1 MATFLRKRDLKKTP
15 ASSSAIDDPSPPSP
29 TDSPP
34 NFAACIDKLS
44 QLQTAL
50 PDMPLQTWE
59 KESAQTMGQLLDSR
73 NSLLGSQQLSGY
85 RESLLLMG
93 RCQAELKKK
102 GQEFSEQVG
111 GLALGLFSRV
121 LESLCKITEDNR
133 HDQIVQES
141 ALPPVLLL
149 ALDAFV
155 VGLEAEA
162 SRSEKRPALMRKNS
176 LKKVEELAPV
186 RPSSRG
192 KLSSLSKRAELDNP
206 KQELLKDIARPRP
219 ESADCSPTESLCL
232 QLCTLFKNLS
242 ANARVRRELLS
253 SDFLRTVNRYLCVW
267 GEKNLSANGNK
278 MLNLLCAGYRHLAV
292 E

>member
-15 ASSSAIDDPSPPSP
+15 ASSSALEDPSPPSP
-29 TDSPP
+29 TDSP
-34 NFAACIDKLS
+34 NFAACMDKLS

-59 KESAQTMGQLLDSR
+59 KESAQIMGYLLDSR
-73 NSLLGSQQLSGY
+73 NSLLGSQQLAAY

-93 RCQAELKKK
+93 RCQVELKKK

-111 GLALGLFSRV
+111 GLAVGIFSKV
-121 LESLCKITEDNR
+121 LESLCKITEDSR

-141 ALPPVLLL
+141 ALPPVLLMT
-149 ALDAFV
+149 LDAFV

-192 KLSSLSKRAELDNP
+192 KLSSLSKRSELENP
-206 KQELLKDIARPRP
+206 KHELLKDIARPKP
-219 ESADCSPTESLCL
+219 ESSDCSPIESLCL
-232 QLCTLFKNLS
+232 QLCTLFKNL
-242 ANARVRRELLS
+242 AGNARVRR
-253 SDFLRTVNRYLCVW
+253 
-267 GEKNLSANGNK
+267 
-278 MLNLLCAGYRHLAV
+278 
-292 E
+292 